1 MAGGEVLVVAEL
13 QRIHDADGLAR
24 YQQGAREQIGRFGG
38 TVLGRGG
45 SSFEGSPSFER
56 VLVQKWPSAEAFT
69 AWQESEDYRPLRE
82 TRQRCA
88 DMRIAIV
95 PLVD

>member
-1 MAGGEVLVVAEL
+1 MAGSEVLVVAEL
-13 QRIHDADGLAR
+13 QRIHDAEGLAL
-24 YQQGAREQIGRFGG
+24 YQQGARAQIGRFGG
-38 TVLGRGG
+38 VVLGRGG
-45 SSFEGSPSFER
+45 RSFEGSPAFER
-56 VLVQKWPSAEAFT
+56 VLVQKWPSADAFI